1 MASVRQRAVAR
12 VERLSAEDGFTLSE
26 LLTVLS
32 ILTIVIGTLMAVFVS
47 GMNAQQRV
55 QRRFDTQQEARLALD
70 QIRREAH
77 CASALTIGG
86 GGSTLS
92 MTLPPQCPTS
102 GATIATVTY
111 TATPV
116 AASRYRLERTMGA
129 STRTVADYLLQSNAF
144 TYAAPGATS
153 LGRLT
158 VDLQVNVKP
167 DEPPGDWQLTS
178 DIALRNT
185 QRI

>member
-1 MASVRQRAVAR
+1 MASLRHRAVAR
-12 VERLSAEDGFTLSE
+12 LEPLAREDGFTLSE
-26 LLTVLS
+26 LLTTLS
-32 ILTIVIGTLMAVFVS
+32 ILTIVIGSLMIVFVS
-47 GMNAQQRV
+47 GMNSEERV
-55 QRRFDTQQEARLALD
+55 QRRFETQQEARLALD

-77 CASALTIGG
+77 CASSLTISG
-86 GGSTLS
+86 GGSILS

-102 GATIATVTY
+102 GASTATVTY
-111 TATPV
+111 AATAV
-116 AASRYRLERTMGA
+116 APSRYRLQRTMST

-144 TYAAPGATS
+144 SYSAPGATS

-158 VDLQVNVKP
+158 VDLRVNVKP
-167 DEPPGDWQLTS
+167 DEPPGDWQLVS